1 MSFQNSSTSHMNR
14 TKEDAQDA
22 LKIGENPKQD
32 NDTLRN
38 FSRSPQPYHQHG
50 PALYKAGKLPSL
62 SDSTNTNWKSRSSR
76 GSSESGTE
84 ADDERGGAFLR
95 TLPAPPLRAR
105 KGLRGATPP
114 ERTPAVSPLPTP
126 PATTGNDGRSYFRR
140 RSEGPEK
147 QSTSASDHE
156 RKLKAYK
163 QRKREEII
171 RRATE
176 VILLFTVASITASQK
191 VVGKTLQ
198 LWRTEIWTQVILTA
212 ALYAI
217 YPLRLALTVFRSGRD
232 ASSAFG
238 IGIRVPSRFDPG
250 PYIYPVFLPAMVAAS
265 LLLRSSTF
273 LLPNLMLGLASL
285 PVKVVPRLSNGST
298 IDKLHWLIS
307 VAPLAISQNASGA
320 REDALP
326 YAIKAKSNATV
337 FTAEDLVLLYPLQC
351 CTTRAITFLASTSL
365 DPAETQLL
373 STALVNVLLFA
384 ATPQSQ
390 ILKALILLGGIGLF
404 ITCQQLLSWEVALA
418 RVPSWR
424 FARTAPRHRSIALKL
439 DTTLCSKLVTSKMK
453 DFRSAS
459 SDSDGNDYDEN
470 VRRNLGTMAPPALRE
485 TKSRTTSQRIAPY
498 SAVERTTNGDL
509 WPSAISSRE
518 IPNHASRRRNT
529 LTGIGTPSPDQRR
542 ATAAGRPRRA
552 LTPTSSTF
560 LTLTSAQAQ
569 VRKWLYA
576 LTVYAIVAAI
586 VLVPIRTYIEF
597 NALAGHEPFGWAL
610 GYLFGNISQF
620 RYWTVSNNFDSWI
633 SLPKRPGCSDDGIAL
648 GIAED
653 LRQCTIGAANTRLL
667 ICGYCVVVLLVGI
680 GAVLRL
686 TSVVEVD
693 TRRKVFHGI
702 MVAMLLPTVFID
714 PCFIALALVLIL
726 AIFLLLDLFRASQL
740 PPVSKPLTMFL
751 APYVD
756 GRDHRGPVIVSH
768 IFLLIGCA
776 IPLWLSMA
784 GAPRNGED
792 PWAGW
797 ETPVRDIS
805 MVSGVICVG
814 MGDAAASLIGRRYGK
829 HKWLWSGG
837 KSLEGSIAFAI
848 AVSIGLMASY
858 IWMILGGWA
867 EHGSKSWL
875 MVLFKAVTAATGAS
889 LTEAVLTACN
899 DNVVVPVV
907 LWLLVR
913 GLDI

>member
-1 MSFQNSSTSHMNR
+1 MNDVQ
-14 TKEDAQDA
+14 EDAQDA
-22 LKIGENPKQD
+22 LKSGKNLKQD
-32 NDTLRN
+32 NGSLRIL
-38 FSRSPQPYHQHG
+38 SRSPQPYHQHG
-50 PALYKAGKLPSL
+50 ADLYKAGKQPSL
-62 SDSTNTNWKSRSSR
+62 SDSNNTNWRSPSSR

-95 TLPAPPLRAR
+95 TLPAPPLRAH

-126 PATTGNDGRSYFRR
+126 PGTAANDGRSYFRR
-140 RSEGPEK
+140 RPEGPEK
-147 QSTSASDHE
+147 QSASALDHE
-156 RKLKAYK
+156 RRLKAYS
-163 QRKREEII
+163 QRKRAEIT

-198 LWRTEIWTQVILTA
+198 MWRPEIWTQVVLTA

-217 YPLRLALTVFRSGRD
+217 YPLRLALGVFRSGHTV
-232 ASSAFG
+232 SSALAVGF
-238 IGIRVPSRFDPG
+238 RVPSRFDPG
-250 PYIYPVFLPAMVAAS
+250 PYLYPVFLPGMVATS

-285 PVKVVPRLSNGST
+285 PVKVVPHFSNSS
-298 IDKLHWLIS
+298 IFDKLHWLIS
-307 VAPLAISQNASGA
+307 VAPLAISQSVSGS
-320 REDALP
+320 RENTQP
-326 YAIKAKSNATV
+326 YALNVNGNATAI
-337 FTAEDLVLLYPLQC
+337 TAEDLVLLYPLQW
-351 CTTRAITFLASTSL
+351 CTAQAITFLARTSL

-373 STALVNVLLFA
+373 STTLVNVLLFA

-390 ILKALILLGGIGLF
+390 ILKALIWFGGIGLF
-404 ITCQQLLSWEVALA
+404 MTCQQLLSWEVALA

-424 FARTAPRHRSIALKL
+424 FARPGPHHKSIALKL
-439 DTTLCSKLVTSKMK
+439 DTTVCSKLVNPKSLGM
-453 DFRSAS
+453 RSAS
-459 SDSDGNDYDEN
+459 SDSDDNDYDES
-470 VRRNLGTMAPPALRE
+470 
-485 TKSRTTSQRIAPY
+485 SRTSPGTLVPPVLQAGKLMSTSQRIAPY
-498 SAVERTTNGDL
+498 SAVERTTKGNL
-509 WPSAISSRE
+509 WPSANGYRE
-518 IPNHASRRRNT
+518 FPNHASRRRNT

-542 ATAAGRPRRA
+542 TTSAGRPRRV

-569 VRKWLYA
+569 VRKWRYA

-586 VLVPIRTYIEF
+586 VLIPIRTYVEV

-620 RYWTVSNNFDSWI
+620 RVWTVSNNFESWI
-633 SLPKRPGCSDDGIAL
+633 SLPKRPECSEDGIAL
-648 GIAED
+648 GFAEE
-653 LRQCTIGAANTRLL
+653 LRQCTIGAANTRLF
-667 ICGYCVVVLLVGI
+667 ICGYCVAVLLVGI

-686 TSVVEVD
+686 TSLVEVD

-702 MVAMLLPTVFID
+702 MVAMLLPTVFLD

-784 GAPRNGED
+784 AALRNGKD

-858 IWMILGGWA
+858 LWMILGGWA
-867 EHGSKSWL
+867 EHGAKSWL
-875 MVLFKAVTAATGAS
+875 VVLCKVVTAASVAS

-907 LWLLVR
+907 LWMLVR